1 LISFIFGIEKAFERG
16 LFYCTTCSACKE
28 QCPLSID
35 IPSLIRKVREIAVKK
50 NLTTKTNFEM
60 IENLESVGNPFGETI
75 KEKEI
80 PDKLYC
86 C

>member
-1 LISFIFGIEKAFERG
+1 
-16 LFYCTTCSACKE
+16 
-28 QCPLSID
+28 
-35 IPSLIRKVREIAVKK
+35 LIRKVREIAVKN